1 VSATFSSILVP
12 ATLLVLLACEVALA
26 LARRLYPQRMAR
38 SAHATLRDAWLHAIS
53 QQRGSEV
60 LAVQTLRNSLMSA
73 TMTASAAALGLTGTA
88 ALTVPGLHDAVISG
102 GLPTPTWP
110 QFLVLVLMGLLFAA
124 LVSSATAIR
133 YYHHVGYIGAMP
145 VESDERR
152 RWTPTGAGYLRRA
165 GALYGAGLRQLMMV
179 GPVVA
184 SLLHPIAGLVAAL
197 AWALVSYRN
206 ERVPS
211 TLPDAKTILR
221 RQP

>member
-1 VSATFSSILVP
+1 VSLDAPSILLP

-26 LARRLYPQRMAR
+26 LARRLCPQRMAR
-38 SAHATLRDAWLHAIS
+38 SVHAALRDAWMHAIS

-73 TMTASAAALGLTGTA
+73 TMTASAAALGLMGTA
-88 ALTVPGLHDAVISG
+88 TPTLPGLHDAVVSAG
-102 GLPTPTWP
+102 MPTRTWP
-110 QFLVLVLMGLLFAA
+110 QVLVLVLMGLLFAA
-124 LVSSATAIR
+124 LVSSATAMR

-152 RWTPTGAGYLRRA
+152 RWTPTGAAYLRRA

-184 SLLHPIAGLVAAL
+184 ALLHPLAGLVAAL
-197 AWALVSYRN
+197 AWALVSYRT
-206 ERVPS
+206 ERVAQTVESPG
-211 TLPDAKTILR
+211 P
-221 RQP
+221 

>member
-1 VSATFSSILVP
+1 VSTTVSSLLVP

-38 SAHATLRDAWLHAIS
+38 SVHAALRDAWLHAVS
-53 QQRGSEV
+53 QQPGSEV

-73 TMTASAAALGLTGTA
+73 TMTASAAALGLVSTA
-88 ALTVPGLHDAVISG
+88 TLTLPGLHDAIVSG
-102 GLPTPTWP
+102 GLPTPSWP
-110 QFLVLVLMGLLFAA
+110 HMLVLVLTGLLFAA
-124 LVSSATAIR
+124 LVSSATAMR

-152 RWTPTGAGYLRRA
+152 RWTPTGAAYLRRA

-184 SLLHPIAGLVAAL
+184 ALLHPVAGLIAAL
-197 AWALVSYRN
+197 AWAMVSYRN
-206 ERVPS
+206 ERVPGAP
-211 TLPDAKTILR
+211 PDAEATLR